1 MLLRHQPGSS
11 YLSSLRR
18 FLKENGRPGKKVIPS
33 FLLFQLFPLPTNEI
47 SILHFNDAIFLSELM
62 EDIKLD
68 TFLKEDQATLAKR
81 GRESIARVV
90 GELRDYLQCECGEG
104 GVLPNNVFCDV
115 TLQVGTCIYIHFF

>member
-11 YLSSLRR
+11 YLSSPRR

-33 FLLFQLFPLPTNEI
+33 FLLFQLLPSPTNEI

-62 EDIKLD
+62 EDIELD

-81 GRESIARVV
+81 GRESIACVV
-90 GELRDYLQCECGEG
+90 GELQDYLQCECGAG
-104 GVLPNNVFCDV
+104 RSTP
-115 TLQVGTCIYIHFF
+115 